1 MPEKVFK
8 LIMLMVFATLN
19 YLPDLKYFFK
29 LAPIAMGALV
39 LSIVVLIVSIGFNRD
54 NITS

>member
-39 LSIVVLIVSIGFNRD
+39 LSIVVLIVSIGFNMD